1 MGSTKTSHD
10 YAIEFE
16 HSFENEPDDKIVE
29 LFNNEIGKNA
39 WGTAR
44 AGYILALSNTFSKR
58 GIDFSIIGDWKSISL
73 AKRVRLVDK
82 HLHYAI

>member
-1 MGSTKTSHD
+1 MKTSLE
-10 YAIEFE
+10 YSIEFE
-16 HSFENEPDDKIVE
+16 QSFENEPDEKIVE
-29 LFNNEIGKNA
+29 LLNNEIGKKT

-73 AKRVRLVDK
+73 AKRVRLVGK
-82 HLHYAI
+82 YLHYAI

>member
-16 HSFENEPDDKIVE
+16 HSFENEPDDKIIE
-29 LFNNEIGKNA
+29 FFNKEVGKNA

-58 GIDFSIIGDWKSISL
+58 GIDYSIVGDWKSISL
-73 AKRVRLVDK
+73 AKRVKLVGK
-82 HLHYAI
+82 HVHYAE

>member
-1 MGSTKTSHD
+1 MKTSLE
-10 YAIEFE
+10 YSIEFE
-16 HSFENEPDDKIVE
+16 QSFENDPDEKIVE
-29 LFNNEIGKNA
+29 LLNNEIGKKT

-73 AKRVRLVDK
+73 VKRVRLVGK

>member
-1 MGSTKTSHD
+1 MKTSLE
-10 YAIEFE
+10 YSIEFE
-16 HSFENEPDDKIVE
+16 QSFENEPDEKIVE
-29 LFNNEIGKNA
+29 LLNNEIGKKT

-73 AKRVRLVDK
+73 AKRVKLVGK
-82 HLHYAI
+82 YLQYAI

>member
-1 MGSTKTSHD
+1 MSQTTKLLRYLTMRL
-10 YAIEFE
+10 E
-16 HSFENEPDDKIVE
+16 KM
-29 LFNNEIGKNA
+29 L

-73 AKRVRLVDK
+73 AKRVRLVGK
-82 HLHYAI
+82 YLHYAI

>member
-1 MGSTKTSHD
+1 MKTSLE
-10 YAIEFE
+10 YSIEFE
-16 HSFENEPDDKIVE
+16 HSFENQSDDKIVA

-73 AKRVRLVDK
+73 AKRVKLVGK
-82 HLHYAI
+82 YLQYAI

>member
-1 MGSTKTSHD
+1 MKTSLE
-10 YAIEFE
+10 YSIEFE
-16 HSFENEPDDKIVE
+16 QSFENEPDEKIVE
-29 LFNNEIGKNA
+29 LLNNEIGKNT

-73 AKRVRLVDK
+73 ANRVRLVGK

>member
-1 MGSTKTSHD
+1 MESTKTSHD
-10 YAIEFE
+10 YPIEFE
-16 HSFENEPDDKIVE
+16 HSFENQSDDKIVA

-73 AKRVRLVDK
+73 AKRVRLVGK
-82 HLHYAI
+82 HLQYAI

>member
-1 MGSTKTSHD
+1 MKTSLE
-10 YAIEFE
+10 YSIEFE
-16 HSFENEPDDKIVE
+16 QSFENEPDEKIVE
-29 LFNNEIGKNA
+29 LLNNEIGKKT

-73 AKRVRLVDK
+73 VKRVRLVGK

>member
-1 MGSTKTSHD
+1 MESTKKSYD
-10 YAIEFE
+10 YVIEFE
-16 HSFENEPDDKIVE
+16 NSFENEPDDKIVDY
-29 LFNNEIGKNA
+29 FNKEVGKNA

-58 GIDFSIIGDWKSISL
+58 GIDYSIVGDWKSISL
-73 AKRVRLVDK
+73 TKRVRIVGK